1 MQKRKEGKI
10 LFPFHF
16 FINIALKIK
25 RENTFHVPANK
36 PHLQLNRNSR
46 LVFRANL
53 NTITKN
59 IMIILPCRNTSKY
72 VSRERNKYKKKKEEK
87 KRERWEK
94 RKKGDAN
101 ILFAS
106 TRSGLKRLTARTG
119 NVSERMQWAASRET
133 LQELCVG
140 LHYRRPELSTQP
152 RDLAYQTLEW
162 GRTRRIRD

>member
-16 FINIALKIK
+16 FINVALKIK

-36 PHLQLNRNSR
+36 PHLRLNRNSR

-72 VSRERNKYKKKKEEK
+72 VSRERNKYKKKEEK
-87 KRERWEK
+87 IGRDEK
-94 RKKGDAN
+94 NGRKVMRTYY
-101 ILFAS
+101 LP
-106 TRSGLKRLTARTG
+106 AR
-119 NVSERMQWAASRET
+119 VA
-133 LQELCVG
+133 
-140 LHYRRPELSTQP
+140 
-152 RDLAYQTLEW
+152 D
-162 GRTRRIRD
+162 